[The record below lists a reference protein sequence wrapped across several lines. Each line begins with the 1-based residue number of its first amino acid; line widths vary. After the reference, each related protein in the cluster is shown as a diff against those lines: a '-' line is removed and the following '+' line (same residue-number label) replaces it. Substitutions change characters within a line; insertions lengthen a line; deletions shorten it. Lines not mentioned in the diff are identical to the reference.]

1 MTSVDYEQPA
11 MDETNHGPEAVAD
24 SGSAVANLRPLP
36 RVSVHAFCE
45 TGSLL
50 ELMDKCANDRR
61 LLNVNMRINQGSTLA
76 AASMFSTSPT
86 PNLLII
92 EAPGGRQELMS
103 DLEKLADVCDRDTH
117 VVVIGDN
124 NDIGLYRELI
134 RNGISEYMVK
144 PVSMVDVIDTM
155 SAIFVDPDADP
166 VGKSVA
172 FFGAKGG
179 VGASTLAHN
188 CSWSISTLFSSGV
201 ILADLDLA
209 YGTANL
215 NFDRDPLQGVAEAV
229 FSQNRIDDIFVDRLL
244 EKCSEHMSLLA
255 APSMMDR
262 TFDLDEDAFLPMH
275 EILQRSAPLTV
286 FDVPHVWNSW
296 TLKLLET
303 VDDVVIC
310 AAPDLANLRNAKNI
324 FDVLEK
330 SRPNDPV
337 PHLILNQ
344 VGMPKRPEISVADFC
359 NPFNVDPLAVIPF
372 DAALFGTAA
381 NSGRM
386 ISEMDE
392 KSPTAET
399 ISQLA
404 HILTGRTEIKKQ
416 KASGLSGLLSKFGR
430 K

>member
-1 MTSVDYEQPA
+1 MTSIDYAQPDENEVDL
-11 MDETNHGPEAVAD
+11 GPDAVAE
-24 SGSAVANLRPLP
+24 SGDELNALRPLP
-36 RVSVHAFCE
+36 RISVHAFCE
-45 TGSLL
+45 SGSLL
-50 ELMDKCANDRR
+50 DLMDQCANDRR
-61 LLNVNMRINQGSTLA
+61 LRNVNMRANQGSILA
-76 AASMFSTSPT
+76 AASMFTTSPT

-92 EAPGGRQELMS
+92 EASGGRNDLM
-103 DLEKLADVCDRDTH
+103 DALQKLADVCDRDTH

-124 NDIGLYRELI
+124 NDINLYRELI
-134 RNGISEYMVK
+134 KNGISEYMVK
-144 PVSMVDVIDTM
+144 PVSMADLIDTM
-155 SAIFVDPDADP
+155 SSIFVDPESEP
-166 VGKSVA
+166 VGKTIA

-188 CSWSISTLFSSGV
+188 SGWGISDLFSSGV

-229 FSQNRIDDIFVDRLL
+229 FSQNRIDEVFMDRLL

-262 TFDLDEDAFLPMH
+262 TFDLEEEAFMPIL
-275 EILQRSAPLTV
+275 EILQRSAPVTV
-286 FDVPHVWNSW
+286 FDVPHVWNAW
-296 TLKLLET
+296 TLNLLAA
-303 VDDVVIC
+303 VDEVVVV
-310 AAPDLANLRNAKNI
+310 ASPDLANLRNAKNI
-324 FDVLEK
+324 FDVLAE

-344 VGMPKRPEISVADFC
+344 VGLPKRPEISVSDFC
-359 NPFNVDPLAVIPF
+359 SPFEVDPIAIVPF

-386 ISEMDE
+386 IAEVDA

-399 ISQLA
+399 LSQIA
-404 HILTGRTEIKKQ
+404 HVLTGRSQIKKQ
-416 KASGLSGLLSKFGR
+416 RGGPLSGLLAKFGR
-430 K
+430 

>member
-1 MTSVDYEQPA
+1 MTSIDYAQP
-11 MDETNHGPEAVAD
+11 DENEIDLGPDAVAE
-24 SGSAVANLRPLP
+24 SGDELNALRPLP
-36 RVSVHAFCE
+36 RISVHAFCE
-45 TGSLL
+45 SGSLL
-50 ELMDKCANDRR
+50 DLMDQCANDRR
-61 LLNVNMRINQGSTLA
+61 LRNVNMRANQGSILA
-76 AASMFSTSPT
+76 AASMFTTSPT

-92 EAPGGRQELMS
+92 EASGGRNDLMDS
-103 DLEKLADVCDRDTH
+103 LQKLADVCDRDTH

-134 RNGISEYMVK
+134 KNGISEYMVK
-144 PVSMVDVIDTM
+144 PVSMSELIDTM
-155 SAIFVDPDADP
+155 SSIFVDPESEP
-166 VGKSVA
+166 VGKTIA

-188 CSWSISTLFSSGV
+188 SGWGISDLFSSGV

-229 FSQNRIDDIFVDRLL
+229 FSQNRIDEVFMDRLL

-262 TFDLDEDAFLPMH
+262 TFDLEEDAFMPILD
-275 EILQRSAPLTV
+275 ILQRSAPVTV
-286 FDVPHVWNSW
+286 FDVPHVWNAW
-296 TLKLLET
+296 TLNLLAA
-303 VDDVVIC
+303 VDEVVVV
-310 AAPDLANLRNAKNI
+310 ASPDLANLRNAKNI
-324 FDVLEK
+324 FDVLAE

-344 VGMPKRPEISVADFC
+344 VGLPKRPEISVSDFC
-359 NPFNVDPLAVIPF
+359 SPFEVDPIAIVPF

-386 ISEMDE
+386 IAEVDA

-399 ISQLA
+399 LSQIA
-404 HILTGRTEIKKQ
+404 HVLTGRSQIKKQ
-416 KASGLSGLLSKFGR
+416 RGGPLSGLLAKFGR
-430 K
+430 